1 MFSPQFHTRK
11 FTKRCLTLAA
21 YLIPCIAM
29 SSMLSGNASAQ
40 AAYWQVSG
48 RIEDPNGCPFAFHPL
63 RVRSR
68 LASNFGIGLGDDTLM
83 IENWWSAPWGSPAGV
98 FWTDENGFFRVTKS
112 LPFSSPLK
120 TRDISIQLQ
129 GSFYQWIR
137 VAVFDDININ
147 DRTSVNGNIWQFDLG
162 TFQTGAVR
170 ADPTNCP
177 PAEDPLD
184 NIRYD
189 PDHATR
195 GIAND
200 SEADEDRCEGDEDR
214 CEDGE
219 VRCVDGEVRCDN
231 GEVRCEDGES
241 TPHEIPYGFV
251 GNIDF
256 EIVNTLV
263 VNRPSQDPNRGI
275 TTSYVTIRNNGTTP
289 YDKNISTAIL
299 TLTLPHLSAKRI
311 NSWNKTVPS
320 LAPGEQKQIVMY
332 NGNFQTD
339 QPKHSPFNAYKIIYQ
354 VDSTAMVFESD
365 ETNNCHTGSYTP
377 ATETYEE

>member
-48 RIEDPNGCPFAFHPL
+48 RIEDPNGCPLAFHPL

-184 NIRYD
+184 TIRYD

-200 SEADEDRCEGDEDR
+200 CETGTEHDEPTPR
-214 CEDGE
+214 E
-219 VRCVDGEVRCDN
+219 V
-231 GEVRCEDGES
+231 
-241 TPHEIPYGFV
+241 PYGFF
-251 GNIDF
+251 GNIDL
-256 EIVNTLV
+256 EIVSTLV
-263 VNRPSQDPNRGI
+263 VNRSSQDPDRGI
-275 TTSYVTIRNNGTTP
+275 TTSFVTIRNNGTTP
-289 YDKNISTAIL
+289 YDRNVSTAL
-299 TLTLPHLSAKRI
+299 LRLTLPHLPADQI
-311 NSWNKTVPS
+311 GSWEIDIPS
-320 LAPGEQKQIVMY
+320 LDPGEEKKVTMY
-332 NGNFQTD
+332 YGNFQTD
-339 QPKHSPFNAYKIIYQ
+339 QPENSPWDAYDIIYH
-354 VDSTAMVFESD
+354 VDATGVVFESD
-365 ETNNCHTGSYTP
+365 ESNNWQTGSYTP